1 MLWNL
6 SKNQSSVQPQPRVLS
21 DFASIQALM
30 SSNSA
35 IHGNAQSF
43 DWLDSWRKSV
53 NKDCF
58 IAGLFDG
65 DRPIFIMP
73 FEVVSSRFLRTARY
87 PGGSH
92 ANANFPWVEANY
104 ASLVDK
110 NSIKRLVAE
119 IHRHRPDLHALSLT
133 RQLSE
138 LKNISNPNL
147 LLHHRLNPNPVL
159 ALSLDGNFEEALARG
174 NVKRRQK
181 KHEHHSR
188 RYDAVGGWRV
198 FTPTNTPEVRHALD
212 TFFKLK
218 SERLAQ
224 FGIRDPFAANDIR
237 DFFHDLF
244 GRQIGKTTPSFRL
257 EILEV
262 NGKVHALIGKS
273 IADWGPTVEFSAI
286 ANDELTG
293 ASPGEFL
300 FFEDIK
306 NCCDAGYSYY
316 SFGLGDEPYKRE
328 WCDVEY
334 PVFDTII
341 PLTFR
346 GRIVSFLDSLQ
357 SSVIAAIKNNKQI
370 WAFVKAFRRKLA
382 R

>member
-1 MLWNL
+1 MT
-6 SKNQSSVQPQPRVLS
+6 S
-21 DFASIQALM
+21 DT
-30 SSNSA
+30 A
-35 IHGNAQSF
+35 IHGNAQNF
-43 DWLDSWRKSV
+43 DWLDSWRKNV
-53 NKDCF
+53 NKDSF

-65 DRPIFIMP
+65 DQPILIIP
-73 FEVVSSRFLRTARY
+73 FEVVNSRFLRAARY

-92 ANANFPWVEANY
+92 ANVNFPWIEPSK

-119 IHRHRPDLHALSLT
+119 IRRQRPDLHALSLT

-138 LKNISNPNL
+138 LENISNPTL
-147 LLHHRLNPNPVL
+147 LLHQRLNPNPVFALTLDRDL
-159 ALSLDGNFEEALARG
+159 AEVLARG
-174 NVKRRQK
+174 KVKRRRQK
-181 KHEHHSR
+181 HNNHSR
-188 RYDAVGGWRV
+188 RYDAMGGWRV
-198 FTPTNTPEVRHALD
+198 FTPQNNSKVRHALD

-218 SERLAQ
+218 GERLAQ
-224 FGIRDPFAANDIR
+224 FGIRDPFAATDIR
-237 DFFHDLF
+237 NFFHELF
-244 GRQIGKTTPSFRL
+244 DRQIGKENPPFRL

-273 IADWGPTVEFSAI
+273 MADWGPTVEFSAI
-286 ANDELTG
+286 ANDELAG

-300 FFEDIK
+300 YFEDIK

-341 PLTFR
+341 PLTVR
-346 GRIVSFLDSLQ
+346 GRIFSLLDNLK
-357 SSVIAAIKNNKQI
+357 SSVTAAIKNNEKI
-370 WAFVKAFRRKLA
+370 WALVRAIRRKMA